1 MPTESLVKSRMDSWS
16 RVVNVLSIEVDPD
29 NFRAWIEPIAYAG
42 SRGDC
47 MQLQVPNR
55 HFKAWIEEHYMDRI
69 LAALRSKTHFSDVVF
84 FTEDKEEQRRPIERA
99 AMARAAEED
108 RGLNTR
114 YTFENFVVGS
124 CNQFAHAASM
134 AVSKSPGHSYNPLF
148 LYGGVGLGK
157 THLLNA
163 IGNFIQR
170 TSPEM
175 QIIILSSE
183 SFMNEVI
190 NSIKNNRIPE
200 FRKKFRSADVLLI
213 DDIQY
218 IAGKDRTTEEFFF
231 TFNHLHERRKQI
243 VISSDAPPKDIGGLE
258 ERVHSR
264 FEWGLMADIRPP
276 DIETKVA
283 ILRRKAALESVDLS
297 DDIALFIASKVKSN
311 IRELEGALTRLAA
324 IASLRHADITLA
336 LAKEA
341 LRDIVNVE
349 EKIITIELIQKVIA
363 EEYGLKISEL
373 KSKNNARKV
382 SFPRQVAMYLAKQLT
397 DSSLPEIGKSFGGKH
412 HSTVIHS
419 INKIESFRKTDPEFN
434 RKINSVIERFR

>member
-1 MPTESLVKSRMDSWS
+1 MKGWNQVLD
-16 RVVNVLSIEVDPD
+16 VLSSELDPESY
-29 NFRAWIEPIAYAG
+29 RTWMEPIVYAG

-47 MQLQVPNR
+47 VQLQVPNR
-55 HFKAWIEEHYMDRI
+55 HFKAWVEDHYLDRI
-69 LAALRSKTHFSDVVF
+69 LTALRKVTRYSDVAF
-84 FTEDKEEQRRPIERA
+84 FTEEKDEIPIAQRKPAPQKMRD
-99 AMARAAEED
+99 D

-114 YTFENFVVGS
+114 YTFDTFVVGS

-148 LYGGVGLGK
+148 IYGGVGLGK

-163 IGNFIQR
+163 IGNYIHLGN
-170 TSPEM
+170 PET
-175 QIIILSSE
+175 QIILLSSE

-243 VISSDAPPKDIGGLE
+243 VISSDSPPKDIGGLE

-283 ILRRKAALESVDLS
+283 ILKRKASQESVDLG
-297 DDIALFIASKVKSN
+297 DDIALFIASKIRSN

-324 IASLRHADITLA
+324 IASLRHADITMA
-336 LAKEA
+336 LTKEA
-341 LRDIVNVE
+341 LRDMVNVE
-349 EKIITIELIQKVIA
+349 EKVITIELIQKVVG
-363 EEYGLKISEL
+363 EEYALKISEL
-373 KSKNNARKV
+373 KAKNNARKV
-382 SFPRQVAMYLAKQLT
+382 SFPRQVAMYLSKQLT
-397 DSSLPEIGKSFGGKH
+397 DSSLPDIGRAFGGKH

-419 INKIESFRKTDPEFN
+419 INKIEAIRNSDQEFN
-434 RKINSVIERFR
+434 RKVNSIMDRFR